1 MLLPILN
8 AGWTEWIGSF
18 GLINQFGNWC
28 LNRYTVN
35 WAPWLLPVIVQSVQ
49 IHRPATGLRQFLVGE
64 LEQKTGILLP
74 SYFVILISHS
84 LIFTDHCESKRYFLK
99 ICLPLHTSWKIA
111 AALKKHLKKKK
122 KGIIILWSALF
133 LPIRVCEVFISVI
146 VIHPSSV
153 HSDLI
158 TAYEKWLMA
167 VMSVSPLSANH
178 VSGPLWNSNSPFIPL
193 HCLFLHLIYPFT
205 CTFSRNKTPFLN
217 ATGPDIS

>member
-1 MLLPILN
+1 MLLPILY
-8 AGWTEWIGSF
+8 AGWTKWIGSF

-49 IHRPATGLRQFLVGE
+49 IHRPATGLRHFLVGGIRTKDGDFVAVPFCFINATFPDIYWP
-64 LEQKTGILLP
+64 LWKQKTFFEHL
-74 SYFVILISHS
+74 FA
-84 LIFTDHCESKRYFLK
+84 FTHVLENCSCFGKA
-99 ICLPLHTSWKIA
+99 P
-111 AALKKHLKKKK
+111 KKKNH
-122 KGIIILWSALF
+122 GIIILWSALF

-158 TAYEKWLMA
+158 TAYEKWLTA